1 MNSTIENV
9 DDLCRRPRDERRAVA
24 GPPHAQMRGPTS
36 GFANVSF
43 GVQAPSHELTTVTTF
58 EIYGETATQSTT
70 QDVGGGA
77 FFEIGG
83 GYKVWKNLAAGI
95 GLTFVGST
103 ADLVVNA
110 RCPIRCSSIACGR
123 SVPRS
128 PARSTGKPQIHLTGT
143 WMMPVTEEFD
153 VAFQFGPT
161 IFLVSQ
167 DLPGTLELAE
177 PGPTVTSAA
186 LVKDDH
192 TTVGV
197 HFGVDATYL
206 VTPRFGAGVLVRY
219 SIGSVDITGAD
230 DGLKL
235 GGFNIGAGLRVRF

>member
-1 MNSTIENV
+1 MKRIQKILITTV
-9 DDLCRRPRDERRAVA
+9 LVAAAAAVA
-24 GPPHAQMRGPTS
+24 RPAAAQVWTDRGY
-36 GFANVSF
+36 ANVTF
-43 GVQAPSHELTTVTTF
+43 GVQAPSRELTTVTTF

-77 FFEIGG
+77 FFDIGG

-95 GLTFVGST
+95 GLTFVGSK
-103 ADLVVNA
+103 ADLVVQGA
-110 RCPIRCSSIACGR
+110 
-123 SVPRS
+123 VPDPVFFDRLR
-128 PARSTGKPQIHLTGT
+128 PVSTTIPGAKYSETQIHLTGT

-167 DLPGTLELAE
+167 DLPGTLQLAE

-219 SIGSVDITGAD
+219 SVGSVDITGAD
-230 DGLKL
+230 DSLKV